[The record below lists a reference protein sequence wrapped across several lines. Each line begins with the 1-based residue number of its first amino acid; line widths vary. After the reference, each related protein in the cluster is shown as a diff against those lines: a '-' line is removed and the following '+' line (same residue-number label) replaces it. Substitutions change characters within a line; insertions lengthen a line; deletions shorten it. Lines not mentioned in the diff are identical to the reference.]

1 MSMDVKHRALIRR
14 ELLKIQTE
22 EQKLRKKAETA
33 KPANWKKALEEKI
46 PDKVYM
52 GLETAFCTGFT
63 LVFHHGRKLIEL
75 TYRKE
80 NLKQEHVLRDQAV
93 QLDASHRD
101 FKQMQNN
108 VRKTAAI
115 NMAVTTAEGMALG
128 ALGVGMPDVVLFLST
143 LLKGVYET
151 ALHYG
156 FEYETPGEQYLIL
169 RMLSASLKTGRTW
182 LWEDGK
188 VDDLLKQDAIAV
200 DSEVLAEQIR
210 KTASAFAVDMLVLK
224 FIQGMPVVGILG
236 GAANPLYYRKVMEYV
251 QRKYRKRYLIRQ
263 LK

>member
-1 MSMDVKHRALIRR
+1 MDVKHRALIRR

-22 EQKLRKKAETA
+22 EQKLRQKAETA
-33 KPANWKKALEEKI
+33 KAVNWKKLLEAKI
-46 PDKVYM
+46 PEKVYT
-52 GLETAFCTGFT
+52 GLEAAFRAGFT
-63 LVFHHGRKLIEL
+63 LVFRNGRKLIEL

-80 NLKQEHVLRDQAV
+80 ALKQEHILRDQAV
-93 QLDASHRD
+93 QLDASRQD

-108 VRKTAAI
+108 VRKAVTK
-115 NMAVTTAEGMALG
+115 NMALTTAEGVALG

-143 LLKGVYET
+143 LLKGIYET

-156 FEYETPGEQYLIL
+156 FEYETPEEQYLIL
-169 RMLSASLKTGRTW
+169 RMMSASLKTGGTW
-182 LWEDGK
+182 LWEDAK
-188 VDDLLKQDAIAV
+188 VDALLQEKAITV
-200 DSEVLAEQIR
+200 DPDILAEQIK

-224 FIQGMPVVGILG
+224 FIQGMPVIGALG

-251 QRKYRKRYLIRQ
+251 QRKYRKRYLLQQ